1 MELRIAAI
9 TIIVE
14 DTESAQAVNE
24 ILHEYGQY
32 VIGRFGLPYRERN
45 VNIICVVLE
54 APQDKINALSGKL
67 GRLPGVSAKATYS
80 NIITKLED

>member
-24 ILHEYGQY
+24 ILHEYGHY
-32 VIGRFGLPYRERN
+32 VIGRFGLPYRERK
-45 VNIICVVLE
+45 VNIICIVLE